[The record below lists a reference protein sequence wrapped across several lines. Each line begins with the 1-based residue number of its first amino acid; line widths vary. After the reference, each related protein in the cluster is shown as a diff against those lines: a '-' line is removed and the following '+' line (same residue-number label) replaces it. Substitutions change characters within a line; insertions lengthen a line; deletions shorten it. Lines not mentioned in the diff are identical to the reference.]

1 MGKEESFQQIVLRQ
15 LSVCVCVC
23 VCVRVRTHVQSLSHV
38 RIFATL
44 WMVAGQAPLS
54 VGFFRQEHWSGLPF
68 PPPGDLPHPGM
79 EPMSLMSPASAGR
92 FFTTSSMWISGCIS
106 VSAFLCLFLKDG
118 F

>member
-15 LSVCVCVC
+15 LSVCVC

-79 EPMSLMSPASAGR
+79 EPMSPVCPALAGR
-92 FFTTSSMWISGCIS
+92 FFTH
-106 VSAFLCLFLKDG
+106 
-118 F
+118 